1 MTRLPT
7 RVMSRSRL
15 IVNPSSGKDKAA
27 SYLPEINRALRE
39 RFGMMEIVMTT
50 GARDGEAAAAQAVAD
65 GCDRVFAAGGD
76 GTLNEVV
83 NGVMQAGGL
92 DRVTIGLL
100 PLGTGNDFA
109 RMLHLSEDPGEAVAS
124 LIEPREVAVD
134 VGTLN
139 GRAFINASGGGFI
152 AEVTEA
158 VDDRLKSIAGKLAFL
173 IGGAQVVLDYEP
185 AAARISVPV
194 EAFKP
199 LSYEAEDGPAEGDGW
214 RDEDGRRVL
223 DTSLHMFAICN
234 AKQIGGGRLIAPHA
248 RIDDGWLDVCLVDAM
263 PTMEFMALLGKVAAG
278 GSHLTDARVRYFRA
292 RELEMTFERPVKVNT
307 DGELLEATACAYR
320 VLPRAAT
327 FLAGAP
333 QV

>member
-1 MTRLPT
+1 MN
-7 RVMSRSRL
+7 RSRL
-15 IVNPSSGKDKAA
+15 IVNPSSGKDKGPD
-27 SYLPEINRALRE
+27 YLPEINRALRAH
-39 RFGMMEIVMTT
+39 FGIMEIVMTT
-50 GARDGEAAAAQAVAD
+50 GSRDGEAAAAQAVAD

-83 NGVMQAGGL
+83 NGVMKAGAL

-109 RMLHLSEDPGEAVAS
+109 RMLNLSETPDEAVAS
-124 LIEPREVAVD
+124 LVEGREVSVD

-185 AAARISVPV
+185 AAARISVP
-194 EAFKP
+194 ADGFRP
-199 LSYEAEDGPAEGDGW
+199 LSYEAEDGPAEGAGW
-214 RDEDGRRVL
+214 RDEAGHKVL
-223 DTSLHMFAICN
+223 ETSLHMFAICN

-263 PTMEFMALLGKVAAG
+263 PTMEFIALLSKVSG
-278 GSHLTDARVRYFRA
+278 GSHLADARVRYFRA
-292 RELEMTFERPVKVNT
+292 RSLEMTFERPVKVNT
-307 DGELLEATACAYR
+307 DGELLEATACDYR
-320 VLPRAAT
+320 VLPGAAR
-327 FLAGAP
+327 FLAGRTSNS
-333 QV
+333 